1 MNSATQRD
9 AVLTLT
15 DDEIVAVAIAGSTFY
30 AGDLPTV
37 DSESEQA
44 LLQASLRGRRS
55 LVARGWIDEDGE
67 LAADLT
73 VAGGAT
79 GARSFINVFLGDKEL
94 NRVDWSL
101 ATSLYAGGVGWVIEG
116 VEGIG
121 LHRFARVTEHEA
133 RDALNTLVAAAFTNV
148 ADEPAPDGAWLVVS
162 VLRDGASDLLAT
174 RPGSHRTAS
183 IEEGRLSPWSAMEPA
198 DVQAWIDAGLASV
211 RA

>member
-1 MNSATQRD
+1 MNLATQRD

-37 DSESEQA
+37 DSDSEQA
-44 LLQASLRGRRS
+44 LLQASLRGQRS

-73 VAGGAT
+73 VARSAAGAS
-79 GARSFINVFLGDKEL
+79 SFINVFLGDEEL
-94 NRVDWSL
+94 NRIDWSL
-101 ATSLYAGGVGWVIEG
+101 ATSLYARDLGWVIEG

-121 LHRFARVTEHEA
+121 LHRFAAVTEHEA
-133 RDALNTLVAAAFTNV
+133 REALNTLVDAALTNV
-148 ADEPAPDGAWLVVS
+148 ANQPAPDGVWLVVS
-162 VLRDGASDLLAT
+162 VLRDRASDLLAA
-174 RPGSHRTAS
+174 RPGACRTAS
-183 IEEGRLSPWSAMEPA
+183 IDEGRLSPWSAMEPE

-211 RA
+211 GA